1 MDRRSPSEQGFT
13 LIEVIAAV
21 MIISLVAVTFLPLIT
36 SSIQRI
42 KEAGRRMQELYAL
55 RSEMERAISS
65 EQSSAVEQ
73 ELTVRGPG
81 SFRRTVKGK
90 VIKVGHLV
98 TFIRSR

>member
-42 KEAGRRMQELYAL
+42 KEAGRRMQELYEL
-55 RSEMERAISS
+55 RSDMERAIS

-73 ELTVRGPG
+73 ELTVGGPG

-90 VIKVGHLV
+90 VIKVRHLV

>member
-1 MDRRSPSEQGFT
+1 
-13 LIEVIAAV
+13 
-21 MIISLVAVTFLPLIT
+21 
-36 SSIQRI
+36 
-42 KEAGRRMQELYAL
+42 MQELYAL
-55 RSEMERAISS
+55 RSAMERAIS
-65 EQSSAVEQ
+65 EQSAAVEQ

>member
-21 MIISLVAVTFLPLIT
+21 MIISLGAVTFLPLIT

-55 RSEMERAISS
+55 RSEMERAIS

-73 ELTVRGPG
+73 ELTVG
-81 SFRRTVKGK
+81 RTVKGK

>member
-55 RSEMERAISS
+55 RSEMEKRAIS

-73 ELTVRGPG
+73 ELTVGG
-81 SFRRTVKGK
+81 GTG
-90 VIKVGHLV
+90 L
-98 TFIRSR
+98 

>member
-55 RSEMERAISS
+55 RSEMEKGNQRA
-65 EQSSAVEQ
+65 V
-73 ELTVRGPG
+73 LRGG
-81 SFRRTVKGK
+81 ARTD
-90 VIKVGHLV
+90 
-98 TFIRSR
+98 R

>member
-55 RSEMERAISS
+55 RSEMERAIS

-73 ELTVRGPG
+73 ELTVGPG